1 MHPVNSYEPIWSQVL
16 FCLEI
21 YIGEQNEQIFFPD
34 REKCGIVNFKLITTN
49 GKISTL
55 EGEIKIYAL

>member
-1 MHPVNSYEPIWSQVL
+1 MHPVNSYEPIRARSCSVWR
-16 FCLEI
+16 

-34 REKCGIVNFKLITTN
+34 RQKCGLVNFKLITTN

-55 EGEIKIYAL
+55 EGEIKIYVL